1 MYRTLARYPPAMRY
15 AVLTDD
21 ALTSL
26 DGSQLARVAGFNPLA
41 MEPAAAAAALPEGG
55 LVLGWS
61 GGLGAT
67 LFERAFATWMPG
79 GRAALDAYLDCA
91 EQVLRERGGRL
102 LVRTHARHVVSDAQ
116 AAVGLLEARDGGTVG
131 VALDP
136 AGCLEASMLADAE
149 DHLVRFFEL
158 IGARA
163 EAIVLGSVLQPA
175 SLDGEEPL
183 APAPLGGGLLDPA
196 LLGRLVREHAREDAV
211 VVVTGEDPEG
221 QLRRAGL
228 VGG

>member
-1 MYRTLARYPPAMRY
+1 MYRTLGRYPPRMRY
-15 AVLTDD
+15 AELTDD

-26 DGSQLARVAGFNPLA
+26 DGSPLARVAGFNPLA
-41 MEPAAAAAALPEGG
+41 MEPGAAAAALPDGG
-55 LVLGWS
+55 LVVGWS
-61 GGLGAT
+61 GGLGET

-79 GRAALDAYLDCA
+79 GRAALDAYLDEA
-91 EQVLRERGGRL
+91 EAALRGRRARL
-102 LVRTHARHVVSDAQ
+102 LVRTHARHVISDAQ
-116 AAVGLLEARDGGTVG
+116 AAVGLLDARGDGAVG
-131 VALDP
+131 IALDP

-158 IGARA
+158 VGGRA
-163 EAIVLGSVLQPA
+163 EVIVLGSVLQPA
-175 SLDGEEPL
+175 SLESEEPL
-183 APAPLGGGLLDPA
+183 VPAALGDGLLDPA

-211 VVVTGEDPEG
+211 VAVVGDDPEG